1 MYAPIDVLEDKL
13 LHDKPGLL
21 EVLLKDHTTEK
32 NIFWA
37 TGSYKQR
44 GEGYQKLDPIT
55 PEAITGDNGDVI
67 RPRAVK
73 AREEQQ
79 QRSRE
84 MAEVFTPSWL
94 CNEMINVADAE
105 WFGRRDVFNTVDHDH
120 RWHPQP
126 APIAMPEGKTWQDYV
141 LTTRLEIT
149 CGEAPFLV
157 SRYDTVTGEAIPI
170 ASRIGIL
177 DRKLR
182 IVAENATD
190 EEWPRWALLALG
202 SCYGYEWQGDS
213 LLLARE
219 AVVET
224 FAEYYEQ
231 RFDKPVGDNLLEKA
245 AEIVSWNLWQMDGL
259 KGVVPCSCRVVTEV
273 IPNLF
278 STETKVTP
286 CAGCSTN
293 DITKHNGLYCQ
304 FRRWLPANGNMPEA
318 RSYKYLDI
326 IKNNNKINTNQ
337 TMKFDFIIG
346 NPPYQDETLG
356 NNKGFAPPI
365 YDKFIDGAYQI
376 SDKVELIHP
385 ARFLFNAGSTPK
397 QWNKKMLNDPHLK
410 VLVYEEDAAK
420 IFPNTE
426 IKGGVAVTMH
436 DAGKNFGTIDIYT
449 PFKEL
454 NEIIAKTHQI
464 TEKQTL
470 SDIGVS
476 GYSYHFTEKMH
487 KDFPQAKLIQSE
499 GHESDLKSNVI
510 EKLPFI
516 FHKEKPNDG
525 QQYAIIIGR
534 VNNDRVSRF
543 IKREYLNNVVNFDS
557 YKLLLPKASG
567 IGKFGEELANCIVAE
582 PNTCNTETFFSIG
595 SFKTEEEAKNLYRYL
610 KSKFARA
617 LLSVTKKTQMM
628 TPRNF
633 IYVPLQDFTSSSDID
648 WTQSIHAIDLQLYDK
663 YGLTEEERQF
673 IETHVKPME

>member
-1 MYAPIDVLEDKL
+1 MYAPIDILEDKL

-44 GEGYQKLDPIT
+44 GEGYKKLDPIT

-170 ASRIGIL
+170 DSRIGIL

-231 RFDKPVGDNLLEKA
+231 RFDKPVGDDLLEKA

-286 CAGCSTN
+286 CAGCATD

-304 FRRWLPANGNMPEA
+304 FRRWLQSADTMPDNFA
-318 RSYKYLDI
+318 FTIKDI
-326 IKNNNKINTNQ
+326 IIQKYKTFNKIKYP
-337 TMKFDFIIG
+337 MKFDFIIG
-346 NPPYQDETLG
+346 NPPYQEET
-356 NNKGFAPPI
+356 KDTSDKPVYDGFI
-365 YDKFIDGAYQI
+365 NGSYQI
-376 SDKVELIHP
+376 SSKVLLITP
-385 ARFLFNAGSTPK
+385 ARFLFNAGKTPK
-397 QWNKKMLNDPHLK
+397 AWNEKMLADKHLK
-410 VLVYEEDAAK
+410 VLEYQQVSGNV
-420 IFPNTE
+420 FPNTD
-426 IKGGVAVTMH
+426 IRGG
-436 DAGKNFGTIDIYT
+436 G
-449 PFKEL
+449 
-454 NEIIAKTHQI
+454 
-464 TEKQTL
+464 
-470 SDIGVS
+470 
-476 GYSYHFTEKMH
+476 
-487 KDFPQAKLIQSE
+487 
-499 GHESDLKSNVI
+499 
-510 EKLPFI
+510 
-516 FHKEKPNDG
+516 
-525 QQYAIIIGR
+525 
-534 VNNDRVSRF
+534 
-543 IKREYLNNVVNFDS
+543 
-557 YKLLLPKASG
+557 
-567 IGKFGEELANCIVAE
+567 
-582 PNTCNTETFFSIG
+582 
-595 SFKTEEEAKNLYRYL
+595 
-610 KSKFARA
+610 
-617 LLSVTKKTQMM
+617 
-628 TPRNF
+628 
-633 IYVPLQDFTSSSDID
+633 
-648 WTQSIHAIDLQLYDK
+648 
-663 YGLTEEERQF
+663 
-673 IETHVKPME
+673 